1 MKRSVST
8 IKQYDYTS
16 EADFQNHKKEMKAKG
31 YFLIEGLFDGCLDP
45 AEVQDEKWKFTASYI
60 KSPFY

>member
-1 MKRSVST
+1 MKRAVST

-16 EADFQNHKKEMKAKG
+16 KEDFEKHKKEMKEKG
-31 YFLIEGLFDGCLDP
+31 YFLIEGLFDGWLD
-45 AEVQDEKWKFTASYI
+45 AKEIDDVKWKFTASYI